1 MTSFMDKPLQ
11 EVCESSR
18 DPSAC
23 DEENE
28 GDESSQQKI
37 RERLTTD

>member
-1 MTSFMDKPLQ
+1 MDNHLQ

-18 DPSAC
+18 DPSAF